1 MADSYIQV
9 APDSTGKLMQ
19 TYLNTISGNP
29 VHAEAVSLVD
39 SSGNPITTLNVN
51 VGSSINA
58 NFTGTVNVA
67 QSGTWN
73 IGTIAT
79 ITNPVSVTGP
89 ITNAQLRASEVA
101 ISAASLPLPA
111 LASTSTKQSDGTQK
125 TQIVDGAGNVIGSSS
140 NSLNVNLLG
149 TATPNVAILKMQGG
163 AFMANGQVAATNV
176 AATLVAAR
184 ATRRS
189 VTIRNLDGANSGYIG
204 LPVITGSNGMLF
216 LPQDSMS
223 IDYVGLIQVI
233 MSSGTANFA
242 YLETYD

>member
-1 MADSYIQV
+1 MADSFIQV
-9 APDSTGKLMQ
+9 APDGTGKLMQ
-19 TYLNTISGNP
+19 TYLNTISANA
-29 VHAEAVSLVD
+29 VHAEAVCLVD

-73 IGTIAT
+73 IGTVAT

-89 ITNAQLRASEVA
+89 ITNAQLRASEVS
-101 ISAASLPLPA
+101 ISAAILPLPA

-125 TQIVDGAGNVIGSSS
+125 TQIVDGGGNVIGSSG

-149 TATPNVAILKMQGG
+149 TATPNVAILKFQGG

-189 VTIRNLDGANSGYIG
+189 VSIRNTDGTNSGYIG
-204 LPVITGSNGMLF
+204 SAVISSSNGMLL
-216 LPQDSMS
+216 LPRES
-223 IDYVGLIQVI
+223 ISVDFVGLIQVI
-233 MSSGTANFA
+233 TSSGTANFA